1 MKKIVS
7 ILCFILLALCGL
19 FYVID
24 FFSNGIDIFD
34 LENGSLSFAVILTL
48 LGGIV
53 LLVTSLGMI
62 YKCVACFEENEDTIG
77 FSSIAFMFFIIML
90 VDVISSSIIVNEMNK
105 LFENAGIGEI
115 RMGTA
120 YNVMV
125 TLEIIGCIVFF
136 ISLLVSELF
145 YRTSKQA
152 LITIGLICL
161 LITIII
167 CLAETNP
174 QGISLVNWI
183 FIMIAAVAGGIT
195 ILCPVSSIKPKYTY
209 RPVYRPNPT
218 PAVQTVKTE
227 ENSVKKLK
235 ELKDLFDQGII
246 SEEEYLEA
254 RKKYINKL

>member
-7 ILCFILLALCGL
+7 ILCFALLALCGL

-24 FFSNGIDIFD
+24 FFSNGIDVFD
-34 LENGSLSFAVILTL
+34 LDNGALSFAVILSL

-62 YKCVACFEENEDTIG
+62 YKCVSCFEENEDAIG

-105 LFENAGIGEI
+105 LFGNAGLGKIE
-115 RMGTA
+115 MGTA
-120 YNVMV
+120 YNVMI
-125 TLEIIGCIVFF
+125 TLEIIGCIVLF
-136 ISLLVSELF
+136 ISLIVSAE

-161 LITIII
+161 LVTIII
-167 CLAETNP
+167 CFAEGNP
-174 QGISLVNWI
+174 QGLNLVNWI
-183 FIMIAAVAGGIT
+183 FIMIAAVAGAIA